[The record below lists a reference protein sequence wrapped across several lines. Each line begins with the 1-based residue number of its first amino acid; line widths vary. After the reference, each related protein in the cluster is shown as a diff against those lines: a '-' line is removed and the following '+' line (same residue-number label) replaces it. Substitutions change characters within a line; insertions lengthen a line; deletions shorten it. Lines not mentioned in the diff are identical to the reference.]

1 MESLTAA
8 EERWC
13 LRSRLRSWLY
23 QYLVRKK

>member
-8 EERWC
+8 EERRY